1 MEAKSLGHFLLIY
14 QRFAAAENKSERT
27 IEAVTAAVAHF
38 DNFLGDSP
46 DIGQVQAEDLRRYIR
61 SLQARGRWAGHPTIK
76 TAHGSLSPHSIASYV
91 RSIRS
96 FWSWLKREGFIEDNP
111 FENAKPPKAP
121 RKVVNTLSA
130 KQVTQLLSA
139 ISHKDSA
146 GYRDRAMVITL
157 YGTGLRIGEL
167 LGLRLTDINFDT
179 GQVRVMGKGKRERFV
194 YMSATVHKV
203 LFKYA
208 WHWRPKVASEYFFV
222 HDSGRPLSRFYVE
235 HRLQAY
241 GRKAGISGARCSPHT
256 LRHTFAVE
264 YLRGGADTFT
274 LQRILGHSTLEMTR
288 HYAEVSDGD
297 VEIKQKA
304 YSPAERLG
312 IRI

>member
-1 MEAKSLGHFLLIY
+1 MEAKSLGHFFVVY

-38 DNFLGDSP
+38 DNFLGGCP
-46 DIGQVQAEDLRRYIR
+46 DIGQVRAEDLRRYIL
-61 SLQARGRWAGHPTIK
+61 SLQTRERWAGHPTIK
-76 TAHGSLSPHSIASYV
+76 TAHGSLSPHSIASYI

-96 FWSWLKREGFIEDNP
+96 FWSWLKREEFIDKNP
-111 FENAKPPKAP
+111 FENVRPPKAP
-121 RKVVNTLSA
+121 RKIVNTLSP
-130 KQVTQLLSA
+130 KQVTQLLNA
-139 ISHKDSA
+139 ISHKDGA
-146 GYRDRAMVITL
+146 GYRDRAIVITL
-157 YGTGLRIGEL
+157 YGTGLRVGEL
-167 LGLRLTDINFDT
+167 LGLRLDDINFDT
-179 GQVRVMGKGKRERFV
+179 GQIRVMGKGRRERFV

-203 LFKYA
+203 LFKYL
-208 WHWRPKVASEYFFV
+208 WHWRPKVPAEHLLV

-241 GRKAGISGARCSPHT
+241 GRKAGISGARCTPHT

-297 VEIKQKA
+297 VEIKQKMF
-304 YSPAERLG
+304 SPAERLE
-312 IRI
+312 IKV